1 MKRKQW
7 LPGWECSLADLA
19 DRGGGYIGVGTGQ
32 VVQRYPLLTAHHT
45 SIKTFIRGHS
55 KSYRDVAYA
64 QKAPS
69 TNQTKNRLQFPLPRH
84 QHFSG
89 FSLLQAHGH
98 VFGALHSHR
107 SVRAPTR
114 VRAGPP
120 QMARAPWLP
129 GGPRRQ
135 RAESGAQRP
144 RGAPCR
150 PPHAHARTPQPPAPG
165 SPPAAPS
172 PAASSQ
178 SAPGEEA
185 VPESSRREQA
195 GTRFPCPPC
204 GREGGRA
211 PRDAQQPHSGRTPAA
226 PRPHGDRGGASLR
239 PGRRRRKSGPP
250 ARPPASRDA
259 LRGAT

>member
-1 MKRKQW
+1 MWRMRRKHQ
-7 LPGWECSLADLA
+7 G
-19 DRGGGYIGVGTGQ
+19 
-32 VVQRYPLLTAHHT
+32 
-45 SIKTFIRGHS
+45 
-55 KSYRDVAYA
+55 
-64 QKAPS
+64 
-69 TNQTKNRLQFPLPRH
+69 QTKQKIACNSRSPDINTFQGSLCCRRIGTYSGRCIHTAPCALPPACASDH
-84 QHFSG
+84 
-89 FSLLQAHGH
+89 
-98 VFGALHSHR
+98 
-107 SVRAPTR
+107 PK
-114 VRAGPP
+114 
-120 QMARAPWLP
+120 WL
-129 GGPRRQ
+129 GPRGFRVGPADGG
-135 RAESGAQRP
+135 RSPGAQRP

-178 SAPGEEA
+178 SAPGEEV

-204 GREGGRA
+204 GRAGGRA
-211 PRDAQQPHSGRTPAA
+211 PRDAQRPHSGRNPAA